1 VQLLRHRL
9 DSCGV
14 ELRLIRGPRLPTVKA
29 DPDQIKEALANLL
42 LNSCEAMVQ
51 GGTITIREE
60 HGTMDPLGKV
70 ALVRIDD
77 NGPGI
82 PEHVRE
88 QIFEPF
94 FSTKEEGTGLGLALA
109 RRILEEHGG
118 WLNLRHSGRGAGFV
132 LVLPCLSE
140 ESWHRY

>member
-1 VQLLRHRL
+1 
-9 DSCGV
+9 
-14 ELRLIRGPRLPTVKA
+14 
-29 DPDQIKEALANLL
+29 
-42 LNSCEAMVQ
+42 
-51 GGTITIREE
+51 
-60 HGTMDPLGKV
+60 MDPLGKV